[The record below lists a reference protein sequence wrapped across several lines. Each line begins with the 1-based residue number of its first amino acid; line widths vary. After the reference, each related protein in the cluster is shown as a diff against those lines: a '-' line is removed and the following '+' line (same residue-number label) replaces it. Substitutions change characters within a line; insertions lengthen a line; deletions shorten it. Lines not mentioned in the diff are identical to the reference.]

1 MKNPKVDLRETLGMV
16 LCALLSLVAFLAFLF
31 WLASSDRLPGVLALG
46 VSLVCPVV
54 WLVFLLSS
62 SGGGGGLGQS
72 VKRRAAL
79 LRPAA
84 RWDGQQVGVPAES

>member
-1 MKNPKVDLRETLGMV
+1 MKNSKVGLRETVGMV
-16 LCALLSLVAFLAFLF
+16 LCALLSLVAFLFL
-31 WLASSDRLPGVLALG
+31 LAYSDRLPGVLALG

-54 WLVFLLSS
+54 WLGFLLSS

-84 RWDGQQVGVPAES
+84 RRDRQQVGVPAES